1 MTAASFGIVGS
12 GWRADFYLRIA
23 GALPDRFKVSGMV
36 VRTAA
41 RGEEYERRF
50 GVTTFRTLDE
60 LLARQPE
67 FVVTSVP
74 WAANPQIVVEL
85 AGRGVPVL
93 SETPPAPD
101 LAGLL
106 ELHRRVGPDAIVE
119 VAEQYPH
126 LPTYAASISLAR
138 SGALGQ
144 VTSAHISATQTY
156 HAIALLRA
164 HLGVGFADARIAGI
178 EFTNRLIEGPGR
190 SGWPADERLTTA
202 RQVIATMDFGDR
214 LGLYDFTGGQWF
226 HPLLRE
232 RLLVRGERGE
242 IVDGRLTY
250 LKDASTPVETVF
262 HRQQTGLGG
271 NLEGFFLRSIDAGDR
286 RVYTNPFAPARL
298 PDEEIA
304 IATCLTAMQERVRGG
319 PGSYDLAQACQD
331 HYLGLMIEQ
340 AVTEGQAVRT
350 TRQPWASS

>member
-1 MTAASFGIVGS
+1 MSPTPFGIVGC

-23 GALPDRFKVSGMV
+23 AALPDRFAVAGMV
-36 VRTAA
+36 VRRAA
-41 RGEEYERRF
+41 RGQEYERRF
-50 GVTTFRTLDE
+50 GVPTFRTLDE

-74 WAANPQIVVEL
+74 WAANPEIVVEL

-101 LAGLL
+101 LGGLL
-106 ELHRRVGPDAIVE
+106 ALYRDVGPDAIVE

-126 LPTYAASISLAR
+126 LPTYASSIFLAR
-138 SGALGQ
+138 EGALGR
-144 VTSAHISATQTY
+144 VSTAYVSATQTY
-156 HAIALLRA
+156 HAVALIRA
-164 HLGVGFADARIAGI
+164 HLGVEYADARITAV
-178 EFTNRLIEGPGR
+178 EFIHRLVEGPGR
-190 SGWPADERLTTA
+190 SGWPTDERLTDA
-202 RQVIATMDFGDR
+202 RQVIATLDFGGR
-214 LGLYDFTGGQWF
+214 LGQYDFTAGQWF

-250 LKDASTPVETVF
+250 LKDAATPVETTL

-286 RVYTNPFAPARL
+286 RVYTNRFAPARL

-304 IATCLTAMQERVRGG
+304 IATCLAAMHDRVHGR

-331 HYLGLMIEQ
+331 HYIGLMIER
-340 AVTEGQAVRT
+340 AVTEGQPVHT
-350 TRQPWASS
+350 TRQPWAT